1 MAKKKGKNVSSQKSK
16 DESSKQADNSNAD
29 IGAAHQAATVAAAA
43 ASHQQRLSPADDSSA
58 AVDATPPIPI
68 KIERAEGIFLLNL
81 ARKI

>member
-1 MAKKKGKNVSSQKSK
+1 MAKKKGRNVSSQKSK

-29 IGAAHQAATVAAAA
+29 IGDAHQAATAAAAA
-43 ASHQQRLSPADDSSA
+43 ASHQQRLSPADDFSA
-58 AVDATPPIPI
+58 AVDATPIPI